1 MGVDINGNPT
11 EHRNIYQPTDDPVF
25 YYQPPVD
32 ENGNHPAA
40 SVIIKFFTSGLDEF
54 EAEEGMILHEI
65 RSGWETTGTYL
76 EYRWDEELQKE
87 VLRVPEDFEERKYS
101 R

>member
-1 MGVDINGNPT
+1 MKKKLITLMDGT
-11 EHRNIYQPTDDPVF
+11 SSY
-25 YYQPPVD
+25 
-32 ENGNHPAA
+32 
-40 SVIIKFFTSGLDEF
+40 II

-65 RSGWETTGTYL
+65 RSGWETFSAYL
-76 EYRWDEELQKE
+76 GYRWDDELQKE

>member
-1 MGVDINGNPT
+1 MKKTPITLMDGT
-11 EHRNIYQPTDDPVF
+11 SSY
-25 YYQPPVD
+25 
-32 ENGNHPAA
+32 
-40 SVIIKFFTSGLDEF
+40 II
-54 EAEEGMILHEI
+54 EAEEGMILREI

-87 VLRVPEDFEERKYS
+87 VLRIPEDFEERKYS

>member
-1 MGVDINGNPT
+1 MKKTHITLMDGT
-11 EHRNIYQPTDDPVF
+11 SSY
-25 YYQPPVD
+25 
-32 ENGNHPAA
+32 
-40 SVIIKFFTSGLDEF
+40 II

-65 RSGWETTGTYL
+65 RSGWETFSTYL
-76 EYRWDEELQKE
+76 GYRWDDELQKE